1 MNDDYELVF
10 LRVGISQLTGS
21 EPIFALRSEIEA
33 IDRLSNAPEDT
44 IPIDV
49 NWNSVK
55 SRLDLSSYETEEN
68 KKWWK
73 ERNEKSGG

>member
-33 IDRLSNAPEDT
+33 IERLSNAPEDT

-55 SRLDLSSYETEEN
+55 SRLDLSSYET
-68 KKWWK
+68 
-73 ERNEKSGG
+73 

>member
-33 IDRLSNAPEDT
+33 IERLSNAPEDT

-73 ERNEKSGG
+73 DRQK

>member
-1 MNDDYELVF
+1 MKDDYELVF

-33 IDRLSNAPEDT
+33 IERLASEPEDT
-44 IPIDV
+44 IPINVD
-49 NWNSVK
+49 WNNVK
-55 SRLDLSSYETEEN
+55 SRLNMASNETEEN

>member
-1 MNDDYELVF
+1 MKDDYELVF

-33 IDRLSNAPEDT
+33 IERLSNAPEDT

-73 ERNEKSGG
+73 DRQK